1 MGNQGILLSI
11 SYCNNYLT
19 VSAQWTHAAIKS
31 YSSYE
36 VALDSLLDLGSLA
49 KKSNSLANIVG
60 WPGQAKHLCEKFAES
75 AQCEL
80 LQWREKVRCILKLI
94 Q

>member
-36 VALDSLLDLGSLA
+36 AALDSLLDLGSLA

-80 LQWREKVRCILKLI
+80 LQWREKVR
-94 Q
+94 